1 MGSFDSAY
9 KAAQSQI
16 ESPTPDDNG
25 ISLLSSA
32 ELPESYTLEDL
43 YVNLVSDGKSGE
55 NDEDLRNALILASCL
70 EQTERLSRRD
80 NDEEWRCKL
89 EVWLANE
96 TLPDGKIFTLDE
108 SLGKYAADFASTEP
122 EDDKSP
128 EREAKAKRYRY
139 KYTNLLSALSHI
151 LSLRS
156 YATTPPSNLTLLS
169 LICYTS
175 PLAHWMSSK
184 SYSICTTLLSLHQE
198 YLHSPEFIINYLLRT
213 FIKPIFSKAPRPATI
228 TPAARK
234 AAPSSAPPR
243 HFDFRENEPE
253 NQPWRSSVPHAI
265 IVLEWIVE
273 NIDPPLLRSTA
284 FPLLIPPILTL
295 LDSPSNSIRRNTL
308 TLLPSLFPKL
318 SGTLLTQTGLASVFQ
333 DALLPI
339 CLSLPSLTP
348 LEDSVRLIP
357 LAYGALW
364 ALGSVLFEDRV
375 LSLEN
380 ASSNSNSKETEHQK
394 PKQKDRTKFYTLIL
408 HQSVL
413 PSFLSTIDSPKLLL
427 ILLPAL
433 STLVRQL
440 AIYTVKYLKD
450 IIPLVTGILLNP
462 LWIASVPEVV
472 MRALQ
477 TLRET
482 MLVGWGRIG
491 RREWRLR
498 VLEGLV
504 GVWGGVEREDK
515 EEMKFG
521 GEREKRRALD
531 DIRYEIEK
539 TAEVFMAAV
548 RASDDKEIRDEFE
561 EELSEVLK
569 ADNTLRRIFLAV
581 E

>member
-122 EDDKSP
+122 E
-128 EREAKAKRYRY
+128 
-139 KYTNLLSALSHI
+139 
-151 LSLRS
+151 
-156 YATTPPSNLTLLS
+156 
-169 LICYTS
+169 
-175 PLAHWMSSK
+175 
-184 SYSICTTLLSLHQE
+184 
-198 YLHSPEFIINYLLRT
+198 
-213 FIKPIFSKAPRPATI
+213 ATI

-273 NIDPPLLRSTA
+273 NID
-284 FPLLIPPILTL
+284 
-295 LDSPSNSIRRNTL
+295 
-308 TLLPSLFPKL
+308 L